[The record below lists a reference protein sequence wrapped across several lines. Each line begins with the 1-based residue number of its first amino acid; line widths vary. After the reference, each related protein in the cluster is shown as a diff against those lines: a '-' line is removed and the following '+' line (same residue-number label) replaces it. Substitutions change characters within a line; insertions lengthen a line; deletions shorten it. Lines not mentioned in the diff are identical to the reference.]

1 MNAPIVRRIH
11 PENPQP
17 EIILQAAEIVK
28 NGGVVVFPTRCL
40 YGLGADAWHRQAV
53 DRIFAIKQRS
63 EQNPILVLIDH
74 PGQLAQLA
82 KRIPDAAA
90 RLMERFWPGRITLV
104 LEARDTVPAN
114 LTAHTGKIGVR
125 MPGHAVALALVKAVP
140 GPITGTSANLSG
152 RPGCHR
158 IDDLDAQIAGQPDLI
173 LDAGRLKGGIG
184 STVVDVTDETPLPLV
199 PSRQGRGNLT
209 FYETVKLIVLTNIT
223 GLPIKHG
230 KISD

>member
-1 MNAPIVRRIH
+1 MNAPLIRRIH

-17 EIILQAAEIVK
+17 EFILQAAEVVK
-28 NGGVVVFPTRCL
+28 SGGVVVFPTRCL
-40 YGLGADAWHRQAV
+40 YGLGADALDGQAIQRV
-53 DRIFAIKQRS
+53 FAIKQRS

-74 PGQLAQLA
+74 PGQLEQLV

-104 LEARDTVPAN
+104 LEASDKLPGN

-125 MPGHAVALALVKAVP
+125 MPGHAVALALVRAVP

-158 IDDLDAQIAGQPDLI
+158 IDDLDAQIAGQTDLI

-184 STVVDVTDETPLPLV
+184 STVVDVTDERLQVIREGEISAEEIQLV
-199 PSRQGRGNLT
+199 L
-209 FYETVKLIVLTNIT
+209 E
-223 GLPIKHG
+223 
-230 KISD
+230 